1 MTHLNVEIVGFTR
14 WNAVTDLTKYHRSL
28 LVSLEF
34 PINPICSNCPIITHT
49 YNANR
54 FDIDIDWK
62 AVILEQELYSE
73 QLSMERIID
82 AIIEHDTVKIAVTQ
96 VVPCLFLW

>member
-34 PINPICSNCPIITHT
+34 PINPICSNFPIIKHT
-49 YNANR
+49 PT
-54 FDIDIDWK
+54 IVWIS
-62 AVILEQELYSE
+62 ILTENGNIGTGIIFGTIINGINY
-73 QLSMERIID
+73 QLSSMLLLD
-82 AIIEHDTVKIAVTQ
+82 MTY
-96 VVPCLFLW
+96 